1 MIVFTAQLIF
11 LKKAWAYTQEE
22 ISRIL
27 FVSFSGQRYEKKD
40 INAVDIEQYQ
50 YVSPLRYELNKGNLS
65 SKIEEEK
72 KAKKNNELQAL
83 AALVPVLYAFFSE
96 ATHPV
101 RMNQEILIDTKAAGE
116 KGEKQSTVLNR
127 LFPAYTLAGQVFRL
141 MVLAKWPTS
150 DVSTIENRQERIQQI
165 LVMNP
170 DYSSIEKQLSGLRQW
185 EPKLA
190 DIYYQ
195 DSLFNSEVVQE
206 ELKSYMNQGFFQQLW
221 SHPVGSGILSISTHF
236 LTFSGYL
243 ALILSALRQPTYCS
257 AQSLCSW
264 GGVVVSISLNQ
275 WIWFLE
281 SRLEEYFAG
290 QRRVSGQMLKEYISA
305 VSAYLQQVVDWQLSD
320 GLPEALKI
328 HFTTKEFEE
337 ITGFLEATESLAG
350 AVVKGRNAEAVILH
364 ATELI
369 RIKDVLAKVIF
380 KVGEMDLF
388 LAIAARMHASEAVE
402 NANEVTIARFRSEP
416 EPCLSMVGFWNPL
429 LDNSTAV
436 SNTLQLGCAGSD
448 LKDNEELEYK
458 TEPVTGV
465 GLLLSGN
472 NASGKSTLMRAV
484 TLNSIFLAQTLGVAA
499 AKSYEA
505 SIFHEAGS
513 YMDKFDKAGESSSY
527 MEELRYVSEL
537 LKKPG
542 IINNENKLVCFDE
555 LFSTTDPDDGRKG
568 FEIVLKALGRQS
580 HLMALIS
587 THYDLADTGE
597 WQESFNIMHM
607 GMTNSSGYIRPTYQI
622 EEGPNKC
629 KVALEFLAET
639 FQSELPDIAEKIR
652 TYRAH

>member
-1 MIVFTAQLIF
+1 
-11 LKKAWAYTQEE
+11 
-22 ISRIL
+22 
-27 FVSFSGQRYEKKD
+27 
-40 INAVDIEQYQ
+40 
-50 YVSPLRYELNKGNLS
+50 
-65 SKIEEEK
+65 
-72 KAKKNNELQAL
+72 
-83 AALVPVLYAFFSE
+83 
-96 ATHPV
+96 
-101 RMNQEILIDTKAAGE
+101 
-116 KGEKQSTVLNR
+116 
-127 LFPAYTLAGQVFRL
+127 
-141 MVLAKWPTS
+141 
-150 DVSTIENRQERIQQI
+150 
-165 LVMNP
+165 
-170 DYSSIEKQLSGLRQW
+170 
-185 EPKLA
+185 
-190 DIYYQ
+190 
-195 DSLFNSEVVQE
+195 
-206 ELKSYMNQGFFQQLW
+206 
-221 SHPVGSGILSISTHF
+221 
-236 LTFSGYL
+236 
-243 ALILSALRQPTYCS
+243 
-257 AQSLCSW
+257 
-264 GGVVVSISLNQ
+264 
-275 WIWFLE
+275 
-281 SRLEEYFAG
+281 
-290 QRRVSGQMLKEYISA
+290 
-305 VSAYLQQVVDWQLSD
+305 
-320 GLPEALKI
+320 
-328 HFTTKEFEE
+328 
-337 ITGFLEATESLAG
+337 
-350 AVVKGRNAEAVILH
+350 
-364 ATELI
+364 
-369 RIKDVLAKVIF
+369 
-380 KVGEMDLF
+380 
-388 LAIAARMHASEAVE
+388 
-402 NANEVTIARFRSEP
+402 
-416 EPCLSMVGFWNPL
+416 MVGFWNPL

-436 SNTLQLGCAGSD
+436 SNTLQLGCAGSY
-448 LKDNEELEYK
+448 LKDNEELEYN